1 MSNVI
6 RPLLFGSL
14 ALLGLTGGVLILT
27 FAFLRPPAAD
37 LAALALFLIISG
49 GLTLLLGMIAARLE
63 WAGLAWSLRTRIFM
77 SSVIATILAL
87 ANVAFVA
94 RLMFLSAHDLALLVA
109 LLAFALGTSV
119 VVANIL
125 SASVLKSFKEMTE
138 AVARVGSE
146 NFEERLPIRSRDEVG
161 KLATAFNDM
170 TERLEASTA
179 KQRELENA
187 RRELIASVSHDLRTP
202 LASIRAM
209 VEAINDGVVAD
220 QETKSRYLQTIEAES
235 ENLSRLIDDLFELSQ
250 IDAGVM
256 ELHLESA
263 SLTDLISD
271 TLGSM
276 SAQAAERRLHL
287 QGSVEGHQ
295 APVVMDAKRVQR
307 VLYNLVQNAI
317 QHTPADGTIS
327 ILAKDADSEMR
338 VEVCDT
344 GEGIPEAE
352 LERVFER
359 FYRSD
364 RARSRYTPGA
374 GLGLSIAKGIVE
386 AHGGRL
392 WVESTLGKGSTFGF
406 ALPKPK

>member
-1 MSNVI
+1 
-6 RPLLFGSL
+6 
-14 ALLGLTGGVLILT
+14 
-27 FAFLRPPAAD
+27 
-37 LAALALFLIISG
+37 
-49 GLTLLLGMIAARLE
+49 
-63 WAGLAWSLRTRIFM
+63 
-77 SSVIATILAL
+77 
-87 ANVAFVA
+87 
-94 RLMFLSAHDLALLVA
+94 
-109 LLAFALGTSV
+109 
-119 VVANIL
+119 
-125 SASVLKSFKEMTE
+125 
-138 AVARVGSE
+138 
-146 NFEERLPIRSRDEVG
+146 
-161 KLATAFNDM
+161 
-170 TERLEASTA
+170 
-179 KQRELENA
+179 
-187 RRELIASVSHDLRTP
+187 
-202 LASIRAM
+202 M

-287 QGSVEGHQ
+287 QGSVEDHQ